1 MVLVESFSK
10 KLKMSKGTNQ
20 PTRYPHRMKNQIF
33 PESSEIFRQMS
44 GEFFFNN
51 INCGEHLG
59 FHVPKDILSSK
70 SREQSNGQ
78 AYDALRFCK
87 CTKCISDAR
96 VQLFCA
102 TFCTFLQLFA
112 ICFQTE
118 EGLGNQLLWK
128 IKTRNKQKFS
138 FDLCRQRAPH
148 RLPLLF
154 YTGDFSSYHMLLLTL
169 FCQIKMLKAVLVSN
183 WICWEKVLF
192 GRVSKSDVS
201 SCRVCMG

>member
-102 TFCTFLQLFA
+102 TFCNFLQLFA
-112 ICFQTE
+112 ICFQLRRDWETNCCE
-118 EGLGNQLLWK
+118 KVKRE
-128 IKTRNKQKFS
+128 TNKNLVLICVVNRHLAF
-138 FDLCRQRAPH
+138 L
-148 RLPLLF
+148 LLF

-169 FCQIKMLKAVLVSN
+169 FCQIKTLKAVLVSN

-192 GRVSKSDVS
+192 
-201 SCRVCMG
+201 

>member
-1 MVLVESFSK
+1 
-10 KLKMSKGTNQ
+10 
-20 PTRYPHRMKNQIF
+20 MKNLIF
-33 PESSEIFRQMS
+33 PESSEKFQQIS
-44 GEFFFNN
+44 GEFFNN
-51 INCGEHLG
+51 MNCGEHLG

-87 CTKCISDAR
+87 CIKCISDAK

-102 TFCTFLQLFA
+102 TFCNFFCNLFS
-112 ICFQTE
+112 TE

-128 IKTRNKQKFS
+128 VKRETNKEFS
-138 FDLCRQRAPH
+138 FDLCRQRAPP
-148 RLPLLF
+148 RLPPLF

-169 FCQIKMLKAVLVSN
+169 FCQIKTLKAVLISN
-183 WICWEKVLF
+183 GICWEKVLF

-201 SCRVCMG
+201 SCRVCRS